1 MRAVL
6 LMPAASPGLPGAPF
20 CWHLSVNKHI
30 DGNGL
35 PALLAPITAILLNW
49 DTVRLTSMI
58 ADLCCR
64 VGKAALFMR
73 RITAATLYPFK

>member
-6 LMPAASPGLPGAPF
+6 LMPAASPGLPDAPF

-58 ADLCCR
+58 ADFVL
-64 VGKAALFMR
+64 
-73 RITAATLYPFK
+73 